1 MKLYYTPG
9 VCSQAVHIALA
20 ETNADFTLE
29 KVDLQSKKTESGAD
43 YRQVNPLGYVPA
55 LELDNGETLLEAPAI
70 LQYVADLKPES
81 KLAPAAGTLD
91 RVKLQQ
97 QLNFTA
103 SEFHKSFGPF
113 FAAVKPEGAALAQA
127 MTKLESRFDVV
138 DARFADGRPYAM
150 GETFT
155 VVDTYMFV
163 VASWTKLIGVNLG
176 KWPHVEKFVA
186 RVAARPR
193 VQQVLERE
201 GLLNAA

>member
-81 KLAPAAGTLD
+81 KLAPAAGTLE

-127 MTKLESRFDVV
+127 MTKLE
-138 DARFADGRPYAM
+138 ADGRPYAM

-163 VASWTKLIGVNLG
+163 VASWTKLIGANLG
-176 KWPHVEKFVA
+176 KWPNVEKFVA